1 MAKEVPVLKAVPRD
15 RIGSRYAKRLRTAGR
30 LPAVVYGHGSQPMSV
45 SLCEHETILHLKKGE
60 KVFTIDIE
68 GQSAETCLVKDLQF
82 GYLGDNV
89 IHVDLTRVNLDEV
102 VTARIHLDFA
112 GSPEGAKKAGTIVVH
127 MTSEIVIRCKVRD
140 IPEHIRVD
148 VSSMGDV
155 LTVGQIKLPAGIEAV
170 TPASTMLVQLQT
182 MAEEVVGEVAAATAA
197 TAPEVLTAKKDDEA
211 ASKDAKAP
219 AGDKKK

>member
-30 LPAVVYGHGSQPMSV
+30 LPAVVYGHGSVPMSV
-45 SLCEHETILHLKKGE
+45 SLCQHETLLHLKKGE

-68 GQSAETCLVKDLQF
+68 GQATETCLVKDLQF
-82 GYLGDNV
+82 GFLGDNV
-89 IHVDLTRVNLDEV
+89 IHVDLTRVNLDEFV
-102 VTARIHLDFA
+102 NARIHLDFA
-112 GSPEGAKKAGTIVVH
+112 GSPEGAKKTGTIVVPD
-127 MTSEIVIRCKVRD
+127 S
-140 IPEHIRVD
+140 IRVD
-148 VSSMGDV
+148 VSTMGDV

-170 TPASTMLVQLQT
+170 TPGNTMLVQLQT
-182 MAEEVVGEVAAATAA
+182 IAEVAVAEAATGTAA

-211 ASKDAKAP
+211 GKDAKAP

>member
-30 LPAVVYGHGSQPMSV
+30 LPAVVYGHGSVPMSV
-45 SLCEHETILHLKKGE
+45 SLCQHETLLHLKKGE

-68 GQSAETCLVKDLQF
+68 GQATETCLVKDLQF
-82 GYLGDNV
+82 GFLGDNV
-89 IHVDLTRVNLDEV
+89 IHVDLTRVNLDEFV
-102 VTARIHLDFA
+102 NARIHLDFA
-112 GSPEGAKKAGTIVVH
+112 GSPEGAKKTGTIVVH

-140 IPEHIRVD
+140 MPDSIRVD
-148 VSSMGDV
+148 VSTMGDV

-170 TPASTMLVQLQT
+170 TPGNTMLVQLQT
-182 MAEEVVGEVAAATAA
+182 IAEVAVAEAATGTGA

-211 ASKDAKAP
+211 SKDAKAP